1 MKTAIVRQTMVETA
15 RQAPVLFMLIIQ
27 AFLLAFIAFGITL
40 HYELGN
46 LVSIDIL
53 GKQAFDAQSNLVV
66 RELTNSIIN
75 GFAAFL
81 MFLFIIG
88 SSSIYPDLLR
98 HPLLGIILAKPIS
111 RRRLFFLK
119 FIGVVSFLVFDF
131 VLFGALVTGIL
142 YIKSGGIPLTS
153 PLLPRSVLGMNV
165 LSYSLFAHCCRLRS
179 RTLPALLC

>member
-1 MKTAIVRQTMVETA
+1 MKTAIVGQTMAETA

-75 GFAAFL
+75 GFAAFS

-119 FIGVVSFLVFDF
+119 FIGVVSFLVCGF

-142 YIKSGGIPLTS
+142 YIKSGYSHNKRSIPD
-153 PLLPRSVLGMNV
+153 
-165 LSYSLFAHCCRLRS
+165 
-179 RTLPALLC
+179 